1 MSPNKKDVTCKH
13 IGPKQYE
20 VHATHFLLE
29 SQVGFYFYK
38 LYFTFQGA
46 NNNLFDN

>member
-1 MSPNKKDVTCKH
+1 MSPKKDVTCKH

-20 VHATHFLLE
+20 VHATHFLFE
-29 SQVGFYFYK
+29 SQVGFCFCK
-38 LYFTFQGA
+38 LHTFQGA